1 MNRLL
6 MVGAGG
12 FVGAVLRSSL
22 GSWVQTQ
29 SHSVA
34 FPYGTLAVN
43 LIGCAAMGLLS
54 HLAESRGVLSQE
66 TRQFLMVGMLG
77 AFTTFSTFSS
87 ETMGLLQKGDDLRG
101 LLNVTLHL
109 MLGLAMIWAGR
120 TAGRRLW
127 E

>member
-1 MNRLL
+1 

-54 HLAESRGVLSQE
+54 HVLESRGVFSQE
-66 TRQFLMVGMLG
+66 IRQFLMVGMLG
-77 AFTTFSTFSS
+77 AFTTFSTFSN

-101 LLNVTLHL
+101 LLNISLHL
-109 MLGLAMIWAGR
+109 MLGLAMVWAGR
-120 TAGRRLW
+120 AVGRQLW
-127 E
+127 D

>member
-1 MNRLL
+1 MNKPL

-12 FVGAVLRSSL
+12 FAGAVLRSSV
-22 GSWVQTQ
+22 GSWVQMQ

-34 FPYGTLAVN
+34 FPYGTLAIN

-54 HLAESRGVLSQE
+54 HLAESRGIFSQE
-66 TRQFLMVGMLG
+66 TQYFLLVGMLG
-77 AFTTFSTFSS
+77 AFTTFSAFSN
-87 ETMGLLQKGDDLRG
+87 EATGLFQKGDDLRG
-101 LLNVTLHL
+101 WLNVVLHL

-127 E
+127 N